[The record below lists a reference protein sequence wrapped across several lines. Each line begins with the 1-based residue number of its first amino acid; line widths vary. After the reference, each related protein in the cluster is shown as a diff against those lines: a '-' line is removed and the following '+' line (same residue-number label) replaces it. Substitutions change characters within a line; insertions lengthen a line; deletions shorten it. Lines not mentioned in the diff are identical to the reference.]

1 MAALIFII
9 LWVVFLVACVKVAQ
23 SKGRSGF
30 LWGVLGLCFGIIAL
44 IIVAC
49 LPSLVKQTVTLVDKD
64 GNPVSLPQGE
74 DNTDMRKCP
83 FCAEMVKKEAVLCR
97 YCNHDLPPYE
107 EPAPL
112 PPPVLHPCYKC
123 ETNFDA
129 SLDACPKC
137 GAKKGSY
144 SNFSDMKNIKAAGI
158 VLAVVVVVIGGI
170 IFSVDT
176 GDKGKKEETSA
187 SAPQP
192 VENTQV
198 VSESQKRRGLDY
210 VNHPHYNVCMAY
222 AMTAKGAYN
231 NLYLNRISFDQVV
244 NINRKN
250 KGYNPTDPKYVFN
263 YLTWEQMVSILERV
277 RDDSAFVSR
286 IANATSDDIFFSCID
301 GEEDVPGHAYLSGKE
316 EASLDA
322 AIDSSAKEAPSDAG
336 DIAAAVRNQLS
347 VRGEKAQVHISIEDI
362 KSRPIR
368 ECYKQSIALL
378 TSSPKAQAEWVIQ
391 SSTIDETD
399 AEIMATRKGD
409 TAHIEWHK
417 LPTDGVQTCRVSKT
431 NEQGEQVYS
440 SDGMDEILKDAPQ
453 FF

>member
-1 MAALIFII
+1 MGALIFII
-9 LWVVFLVACVKVAQ
+9 LWVVFLVACVKVAK

-30 LWGVLGLCFGIIAL
+30 IWGVLGLCFGIIAL

-64 GNPVSLPQGE
+64 GNPVSLPQGA

-158 VLAVVVVVIGGI
+158 VLAVVVAVIGGI

-176 GDKGKKEETSA
+176 GDKGKKEETAA
-187 SAPQP
+187 SAPPP

-198 VSESQKRRGLDY
+198 VTQSLTTGRDIRDVFEENKGHQ
-210 VNHPHYNVCMAY
+210 NANVCFVY
-222 AMTAKGAYN
+222 AAVATATSN
-231 NLYLNRISFDQVV
+231 NLDREKVPFEQALARVRKVKDYATTNPGSIPMFDYITRQEIDGIVERFRSPEYRERIYRSTDSDLFLSCLNGNEPF
-244 NINRKN
+244 
-250 KGYNPTDPKYVFN
+250 PEPDPKY
-263 YLTWEQMVSILERV
+263 
-277 RDDSAFVSR
+277 DS
-286 IANATSDDIFFSCID
+286 
-301 GEEDVPGHAYLSGKE
+301 
-316 EASLDA
+316 
-322 AIDSSAKEAPSDAG
+322 G
-336 DIAAAVRNQLS
+336 DIAAAVRA
-347 VRGEKAQVHISIEDI
+347 RMAEMKEEAQTTISIDDI
-362 KSRPIR
+362 NSRPIR

-378 TSSPKAQAEWVIQ
+378 TSSPKAQKEWVIQ

-399 AEIMATRKGD
+399 AEITATRKGD
-409 TAHIEWHK
+409 TAHVDWHK
-417 LPTDGVQTCRVSKT
+417 LPTDGVQTCRVSKI
-431 NEQGEQVYS
+431 NGQGEQVYS
-440 SDGMDEILKDAPQ
+440 AEGMDEILADAPQ